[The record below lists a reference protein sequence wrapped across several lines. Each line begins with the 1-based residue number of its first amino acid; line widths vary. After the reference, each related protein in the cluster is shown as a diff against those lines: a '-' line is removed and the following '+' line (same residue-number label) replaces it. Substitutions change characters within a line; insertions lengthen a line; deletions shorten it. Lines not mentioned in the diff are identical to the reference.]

1 MTGLQ
6 MFAQGPR
13 RRLDVVDDRFVV
25 RTKRRTDVDD
35 DEVVVRDGAEIRG
48 GAEPAHPHVVGHE
61 LTEAGLS
68 HGGLAQVDLVDD
80 ALSHIDPCY
89 RPATVC
95 QHRTD
100 HRADVAEA
108 DHRDPRSHA
117 ADEEVDLGITTSER
131 TFEHRGASPFSPPS
145 VFLHIKAWP
154 TTPASLRAV

>member
-13 RRLDVVDDRFVV
+13 RRLDVVDDRLVV
-25 RTKRRTDVDD
+25 GTERRTDVDD
-35 DEVVVRDGAEIRG
+35 DEVVVRNGAEIRCG
-48 GAEPAHPHVVGHE
+48 PQPAHPHVVGHE

-80 ALSHIDPCY
+80 ALSHIDAGDG
-89 RPATVC
+89 PATVC

-100 HRADVAEA
+100 YRADVAEA

-117 ADEEVDLGITTSER
+117 TDEEVDLGITTSER
-131 TFEHRGASPFSPPS
+131 TFEHRGAHPS
-145 VFLHIKAWP
+145 VPRACSLHIKAGP